1 MAIALFIISC
11 DVPVEFDGQRLDRAL
26 VGLGLNPPEETE
38 AWERF
43 SGLSRARLQK
53 LIDRGEVQVA
63 GASRARSFKVL
74 AGQPIVITLPE
85 PAPVELVPEPMDLV
99 VLYEDSD
106 LIVVDKPAGLVVHP
120 GAGHFSGTLVHGL
133 LAHCQDLSGI
143 GGEVRPGIVHRLDRD
158 TSGCIVVAKNDKAHE
173 GIATQFAERRVHK
186 HYEAFVIGEPNP
198 ARGVI
203 DTMFGRHATDRKRF
217 SSKVKHGKRA
227 LTSYAVVKSGGGLA
241 RVVIELGTGR
251 THQIRVHL
259 ADRGYPVVGD
269 VMYGGQ
275 RWGSIRDKQLR
286 ELAKGLKRHAL
297 HAARLEFAHPVTGAP
312 LQLESPLP
320 PELSAL
326 AQVLDD
332 LSGE

>member
-1 MAIALFIISC
+1 MAIASFTLSC
-11 DVPVEFDGQRLDRAL
+11 DVPVELDRQRLDRVL
-26 VGLGLNPPEETE
+26 VSLGLNPLEETE

-43 SGLSRARLQK
+43 SGMSRARIQK
-53 LIDRGEVQVA
+53 LIEGGAVLVA
-63 GASRARSFKVL
+63 GEPRGRSFKVM
-74 AGQPIVITLPE
+74 AGQTIVITLPE
-85 PAPVELVPEPMDLV
+85 PEPVEVLPEPMNLA

-106 LIVVDKPAGLVVHP
+106 LIVVNKAAGLVVHP

-143 GGEVRPGIVHRLDRD
+143 GGEIRPGIVHRLDRD

-173 GIATQFAERRVHK
+173 GLATQFAERSVHK
-186 HYEAFVIGEPNP
+186 HYEAFVVGEPNP

-203 DTMFGRHATDRKRF
+203 DTMFGRHPTDRKRF
-217 SSKVKHGKRA
+217 SSKVKRGKRA
-227 LTSYAVVKSGGGLA
+227 LTSYAVVKSGGGLS
-241 RVVIELGTGR
+241 RVAVELGTGR

-275 RWGSIRDKQLR
+275 RWGSIRDKELR
-286 ELAKGLKRHAL
+286 ALAQGMNRHAL
-297 HAARLEFAHPVTGAP
+297 HAARLEFAHPVSGAP
-312 LQLESPLP
+312 MKMVSPLP
-320 PELSAL
+320 PELLAL
-326 AQVLDD
+326 EQKLDA

>member
-1 MAIALFIISC
+1 MISC
-11 DVPVEFDGQRLDRAL
+11 DVPIELDGQRLDRAL
-26 VGLGLNPPEETE
+26 VGLGQSPPEETE

-53 LIDRGEVQVA
+53 LIDGGEVLVA
-63 GASRARSFKVL
+63 GALRGRSFKVQ
-74 AGQPIVITLPE
+74 AGQTIEITLPE
-85 PAPVELVPEPMDLV
+85 PEPVELVPEPMDLA

-106 LIVVDKPAGLVVHP
+106 LVVVDKPAGLVVHP

-143 GGEVRPGIVHRLDRD
+143 GGQIRPGIVHRLDRD

-173 GIATQFAERRVHK
+173 GLATQFAERRVQK

-198 ARGVI
+198 ARGVM
-203 DTMFGRHATDRKRF
+203 DTMFGRHPTDRKRF
-217 SSKVKHGKRA
+217 SSKVTRGKRA

-251 THQIRVHL
+251 THQIRVHF

-275 RWGSIRDKQLR
+275 RWGSIRDKHLR
-286 ELAKGLKRHAL
+286 DLSRGLNRHAL
-297 HAARLEFAHPVTGAP
+297 HAARLEFAHPVTGAAM
-312 LQLESPLP
+312 QLESPLP

-326 AQVLDD
+326 AQVLDA

>member
-1 MAIALFIISC
+1 MISC
-11 DVPVEFDGQRLDRAL
+11 DVPIELDGQRLDRAL
-26 VGLGLNPPEETE
+26 VGLGLNPSEETE

-53 LIDRGEVQVA
+53 LIDAGEVRVA
-63 GASRARSFKVL
+63 GALRGRSFKVQ
-74 AGQPIVITLPE
+74 AGQTIEITLPE
-85 PAPVELVPEPMDLV
+85 PEPVELVPEPMDLA
-99 VLYEDSD
+99 VLYEDGD
-106 LIVVDKPAGLVVHP
+106 LIVIDKPPGLVVHP

-143 GGEVRPGIVHRLDRD
+143 GGQVRPGIVHRLDRD

-173 GIATQFAERRVHK
+173 GLATQFAERRVHK
-186 HYEAFVIGEPNP
+186 RYEAFVIGEPNP
-198 ARGVI
+198 ARGVM
-203 DTMFGRHATDRKRF
+203 DTMFGRHPTDRKRF
-217 SSKVKHGKRA
+217 SSKVTRGKRA

-251 THQIRVHL
+251 THQIRVHF

-275 RWGSIRDKQLR
+275 TWGSIRDKQLR
-286 ELAKGLKRHAL
+286 ELAKGLNRHAL
-297 HAARLEFAHPVTGAP
+297 HAARLEFAHPLTGAS

-326 AQVLDD
+326 AQVIDA

>member
-1 MAIALFIISC
+1 M
-11 DVPVEFDGQRLDRAL
+11 
-26 VGLGLNPPEETE
+26 
-38 AWERF
+38 
-43 SGLSRARLQK
+43 
-53 LIDRGEVQVA
+53 
-63 GASRARSFKVL
+63 
-74 AGQPIVITLPE
+74 AGQNVVITLPE
-85 PAPVELVPEPMDLV
+85 PEPVELVPEPMDLA

-173 GIATQFAERRVHK
+173 GIATQFAERRVQK

-203 DTMFGRHATDRKRF
+203 DTMFGRHPTDRKRF
-217 SSKVKHGKRA
+217 SSKVKRGKRA